1 MDISATSAYLE
12 SIELSENRPELSSQ
26 STLQEL
32 EFEFPVISHLTI
44 TFNCLCYPVYSNSIV
59 WWNIDFQAASCNVCN
74 GYYGPN
80 FGEPVCLTCHAFLFP
95 DYAATY
101 PLSFI
106 NSEKTDDSDSG
117 NDEPSDLN
125 YSDKRLNISQ
135 NNIPFW
141 LLERV

>member
-1 MDISATSAYLE
+1 M
-12 SIELSENRPELSSQ
+12 
-26 STLQEL
+26 
-32 EFEFPVISHLTI
+32 
-44 TFNCLCYPVYSNSIV
+44 
-59 WWNIDFQAASCNVCN
+59 CN

-95 DYAATY
+95 DYAATC
-101 PLSFI
+101 PASFI

-135 NNIPFW
+135 NNIPLW
-141 LLERV
+141 LLDRVIIFVSFEITSRDCFLFLYFH